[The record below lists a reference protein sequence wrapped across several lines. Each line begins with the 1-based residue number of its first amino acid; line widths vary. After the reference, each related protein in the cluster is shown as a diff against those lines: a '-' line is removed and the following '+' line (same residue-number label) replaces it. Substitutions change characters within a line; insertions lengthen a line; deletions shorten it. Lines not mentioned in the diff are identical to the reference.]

1 MENVRRTLAGVALK
15 HSWSFKRKKKKQSGR
30 AEVEMVEE
38 TLEKPYLEK
47 PCPPYNRPDL
57 WELTNPPQPPYMGL
71 TRGNCP
77 FADENHS
84 DGEARPSAQEQRLRN
99 NLCWKLE

>member
-1 MENVRRTLAGVALK
+1 NVRRTLAGVALK

-47 PCPPYNRPDL
+47 PC
-57 WELTNPPQPPYMGL
+57 GH
-71 TRGNCP
+71 C
-77 FADENHS
+77 
-84 DGEARPSAQEQRLRN
+84 
-99 NLCWKLE
+99 

>member
-47 PCPPYNRPDL
+47 PCVGTFFGWGGGQWGGGYHV
-57 WELTNPPQPPYMGL
+57 E
-71 TRGNCP
+71 
-77 FADENHS
+77 
-84 DGEARPSAQEQRLRN
+84 
-99 NLCWKLE
+99 